1 MLLEKV
7 KEKNSLRAAALD
19 IDMSYS
25 KAWTII
31 KRAEKLLGF
40 ELLVSKTGG
49 VAGGG
54 ATLTNNAQR
63 LLTEFRQYE
72 KELDEYCSGK
82 FTEHFSW
89 IENNSILE

>member
-1 MLLEKV
+1 
-7 KEKNSLRAAALD
+7 LRAAALD

-40 ELLVSKTGG
+40 ELLDSKIGG

-54 ATLTNNAQR
+54 AALTKNAQR

-72 KELDEYCSGK
+72 KELKEYLQK
-82 FTEHFSW
+82 K
-89 IENNSILE
+89 